1 MPAACNSRLY
11 TCSFSTKIEQTTI
24 KAESYKA
31 YLATGI
37 DAPCAIVP
45 IPLTIVFFTS
55 LLFHFLVFSSSLL
68 LLLLLFFNFLIFY
81 FLRIKIESYFFL
93 TISPTIKSTCNSY
106 VISIPI
112 RIILIS
118 LFTHNSLLISIF
130 FTLMCSNYYLT
141 TCNPNPF

>member
-45 IPLTIVFFTS
+45 IPLTTFFYFFTFS
-55 LLFHFLVFSSSLL
+55 LFSVFVLSSSFFIIIIIIIFFFKIWDWKLL
-68 LLLLLFFNFLIFY
+68 
-81 FLRIKIESYFFL
+81 YFFTL
-93 TISPTIKSTCNSY
+93 NPTIKSTCNSF

-118 LFTHNSLLISIF
+118 LFTHDSLLVSIF

-141 TCNPNPF
+141 TCNSNPF